1 MSLSEE
7 TFTADIV
14 YALCSVI
21 VHSGT
26 SSESGHYYCY
36 ARSSVHLI
44 GGESDKSSS
53 SRTDDQDT
61 WYLFND
67 SRVSYS
73 AFSSFAD
80 VSKRFPKDT
89 PYVLIYK
96 RVSSFRAAV
105 IPVENSGDSVQDN
118 LVGGE
123 IRQELADMV
132 NRDNLLYLQVSQSN
146 LFDFKLYLRADQAQF
161 LTI

>member
-1 MSLSEE
+1 M
-7 TFTADIV
+7 
-14 YALCSVI
+14 
-21 VHSGT
+21 
-26 SSESGHYYCY
+26 
-36 ARSSVHLI
+36 
-44 GGESDKSSS
+44 
-53 SRTDDQDT
+53 
-61 WYLFND
+61 
-67 SRVSYS
+67 
-73 AFSSFAD
+73 
-80 VSKRFPKDT
+80 
-89 PYVLIYK
+89 LIYK